1 MDNLGRNR
9 RTARTAHKEEDPL
22 EFEWGAIEPV
32 SRKYD
37 AMGGQID
44 PISLAGM
51 DEKTDFNDQLD

>member
-1 MDNLGRNR
+1 MDGMGRNR
-9 RTARTAHKEEDPL
+9 KAKTATKEKDL

-44 PISLAGM
+44 GLT
-51 DEKTDFNDQLD
+51 EKSDFNEQLDKIDSKN